1 MFTAA
6 LFIIVKKLEQHKC
19 PPNDKLINVAYPYNR
34 ILFDNIKGW
43 IIDICYDMDEC
54 LKNYAKWENPV
65 TIGHIFYNFI
75 YMECPKL
82 TNL

>member
-34 ILFDNIKGW
+34 ILFDNIKG
-43 IIDICYDMDEC
+43 
-54 LKNYAKWENPV
+54 
-65 TIGHIFYNFI
+65 
-75 YMECPKL
+75 
-82 TNL
+82 